1 VLKLLG
7 FEIPTG
13 QFSNVSRENIL
24 KTRLAKTSTELMFQV
39 GNVYSPAGQ
48 SQGTTNDS
56 QSPRDPC

>member
-1 VLKLLG
+1 MLKLLG

-24 KTRLAKTSTELMFQV
+24 KIRLAKTSTELMFQV

-48 SQGTTNDS
+48 SQATTNAS

>member
-1 VLKLLG
+1 MLKLLG
-7 FEIPTG
+7 YEIPTG

-56 QSPRDPC
+56 QSP